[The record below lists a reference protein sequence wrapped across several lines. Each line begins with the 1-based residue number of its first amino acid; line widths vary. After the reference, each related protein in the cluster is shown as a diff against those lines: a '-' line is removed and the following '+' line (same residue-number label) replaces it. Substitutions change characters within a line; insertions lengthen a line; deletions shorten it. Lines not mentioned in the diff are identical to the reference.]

1 MKHKWQ
7 RSRKVFG
14 HRVMI
19 GDGQQTI
26 QVITNIVIT
35 KNHFECHTL

>member
-1 MKHKWQ
+1 M
-7 RSRKVFG
+7 FG
-14 HRVMI
+14 HRVVI

-35 KNHFECHTL
+35 KNINKKS